1 MDKNR
6 QRSIAV
12 DVMKGIGIILVVLG
26 HTVHNDLCAWIYTFH
41 MPLFF
46 IAVGLFF
53 KSGNDIYLKRFKS
66 ILIPYFFF
74 AILSYPYWRFLEM
87 KYRPLADDFNANA
100 HFWDIFWQTHQFE
113 FNAVLWFLPCL
124 FLIIILLNVIL
135 TLTKNRIIIVC
146 VCILWI
152 ISASLYMPDI
162 KSFWLKETWFAFPF
176 VAIGLF
182 VSSSLSNI
190 ENKLQT
196 TPWYYKIAAIIPL
209 LAIII
214 LPHGGKMMSSNYPNG
229 YLYYFITALI
239 CVSAVFIL
247 STLLTSQKWL
257 SWLGRNTLVI
267 MCLHEPLKRIVIKI
281 FAIATHQNT
290 DELRESTILSI
301 LVTAVVILVL
311 VPVCK
316 LISKRLPW
324 ILGRF

>member
-1 MDKNR
+1 
-6 QRSIAV
+6 
-12 DVMKGIGIILVVLG
+12 
-26 HTVHNDLCAWIYTFH
+26 
-41 MPLFF
+41 
-46 IAVGLFF
+46 
-53 KSGNDIYLKRFKS
+53 
-66 ILIPYFFF
+66 
-74 AILSYPYWRFLEM
+74 
-87 KYRPLADDFNANA
+87 
-100 HFWDIFWQTHQFE
+100 
-113 FNAVLWFLPCL
+113 
-124 FLIIILLNVIL
+124 
-135 TLTKNRIIIVC
+135 
-146 VCILWI
+146 
-152 ISASLYMPDI
+152 MPDI
-162 KSFWLKETWFAFPF
+162 KSFWIKETWFAFPF

-196 TPWYYKIAAIIPL
+196 IPWYYKIVAIIPL

-214 LPHGGKMMSSNYPNG
+214 LPHGGRMMDSIYPNG
-229 YLYYFITALI
+229 YLFYFITALI
-239 CVSAVFIL
+239 CVSAVFVL

-267 MCLHEPLKRIVIKI
+267 MCLHEPLKRIVIQI

-290 DELRESTILSI
+290 DESTILSI